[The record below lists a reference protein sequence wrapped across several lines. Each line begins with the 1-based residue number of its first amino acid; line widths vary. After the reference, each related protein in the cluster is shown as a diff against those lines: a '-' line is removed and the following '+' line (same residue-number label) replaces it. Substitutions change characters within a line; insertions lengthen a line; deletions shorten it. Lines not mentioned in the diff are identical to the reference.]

1 MEGCEGAGKSL
12 QCKKL
17 YAYLI
22 KKGIAALLTREPGGA
37 ALSEQIRRIILAA
50 DARVSPVAETLLYA
64 AARAQHVVEV
74 IGPALGNGRVVICD
88 RFTDSSVAYQG
99 YARGLG
105 ADTIKEVNAF
115 ATGGVIPDIS
125 FFLDI
130 RPEDS
135 FGRKSKNISSD
146 RIELE
151 TMEFHRKVYEGY
163 KKIAETEPERIATV
177 DANRGMRAV
186 HADIL
191 IKINHI
197 LYERGFI
204 K

>member
-17 YAYLI
+17 YTYLI
-22 KKGIAALLTREPGGA
+22 KKGIAAVLTREPGGA

-50 DARVSPVAETLLYA
+50 SARVSPAAEALLYA
-64 AARAQHVVEV
+64 AARAQHVAEV
-74 IGPALGNGRVVICD
+74 IGPAMENGRIVICD

-99 YARGLG
+99 YARDLG
-105 ADTIKEVNAF
+105 TDAVIKINEF
-115 ATGGVIPDIS
+115 ATGGVKPDIS

-135 FGRKSKNISSD
+135 FNRKTGNARD

-151 TMEFHRKVYEGY
+151 EMEFHNKVYAGY
-163 KKIAETEPERIATV
+163 KHIALTEPGRVITV

-191 IKINHI
+191 EKINHI
-197 LYERGFI
+197 LYERGFL